1 MAVMSNSTRSARH
14 HTRALTE
21 DERTLWSNVTRSIA
35 RLGPPARAAAGL
47 EQDAAAADEV
57 ASKGRAGSPSRLRP
71 AKPALPALMPFDRRL
86 KQRLARGQLP
96 IDARIDLHGL
106 TQSAAH
112 DALVRFLR
120 VSRAKGARMVLVIT
134 GKGSPPRAL
143 AGNGERGVLRR
154 WVPTWLSSPQL
165 RDVVAGFDAAH
176 RDHGGEGALYVWIR
190 RTRGR

>member
-1 MAVMSNSTRSARH
+1 MAVMSSPTRSARRAK
-14 HTRALTE
+14 RALTE
-21 DERTLWSNVTRSIA
+21 EERTLWSNVTRSIE
-35 RLGPPARAAAGL
+35 RLGPAACSAAGL
-47 EQDAAAADEV
+47 EDEAVAADHV
-57 ASKGRAGSPSRLRP
+57 APKGRAGSPSRVGP

-96 IDARIDLHGL
+96 IDDRIDLHGF

-120 VSRAKGARMVLVIT
+120 GCRAKGARMVLVIT

-143 AGNGERGVLRR
+143 AASGERGVLRR
-154 WVPTWLSSPQL
+154 WVPYWLSSPQL

-190 RTRGR
+190 RTRDR